1 MAMNEFLVMLF
12 AFGFDGEWPSE
23 LVLGF
28 LIAILTFMFSVKVYH
43 DRKEKNKNKK

>member
-12 AFGFDGEWPSE
+12 ALGFDGEWPLE

-43 DRKEKNKNKK
+43 DRKNRNSEIK